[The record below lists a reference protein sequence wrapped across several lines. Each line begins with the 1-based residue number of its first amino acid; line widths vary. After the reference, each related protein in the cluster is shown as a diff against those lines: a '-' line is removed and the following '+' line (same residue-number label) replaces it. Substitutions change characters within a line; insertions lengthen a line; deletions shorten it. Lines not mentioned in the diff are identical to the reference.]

1 MLQNRQT
8 RKWLIDR
15 GNDCYEPNLNCI
27 CTVNNTLF
35 QLYRGSSVG
44 SLKSVFSAGDV
55 LISGAVNNRGYYLS
69 FHTRLKMAYE
79 CCLSVAHLHSKGLMH
94 CDIKSLNFLVTSDL
108 SIRLADLGEARAYG
122 GLRNSEAQGL
132 PR

>member
-1 MLQNRQT
+1 MFMSLC
-8 RKWLIDR
+8 
-15 GNDCYEPNLNCI
+15 G
-27 CTVNNTLF
+27 
-35 QLYRGSSVG
+35 RGSSVG
-44 SLKSVFSAGDV
+44 SLKSILSAGDK
-55 LISGAVNNRGYYLS
+55 LLSGAVNNRGFYLS
-69 FHTRLKMAYE
+69 FQTRLKMAYE

-108 SIRLADLGEARAYG
+108 SIRLADLGEARMYA